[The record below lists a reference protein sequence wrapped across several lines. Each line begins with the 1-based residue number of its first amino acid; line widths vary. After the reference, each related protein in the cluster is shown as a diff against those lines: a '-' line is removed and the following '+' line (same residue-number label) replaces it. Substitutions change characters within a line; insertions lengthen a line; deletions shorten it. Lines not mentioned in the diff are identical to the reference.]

1 MEFSKICLI
10 DDHVLFSKSLSL
22 LINQSDEFKV
32 VQLYS
37 NGKEFI
43 NAIENLGVIPYDIIL
58 LDVNMPIFDGEK
70 TMNWINQNRPN
81 LKVILL
87 SVNDNE
93 HIVMKMI
100 KLGAKG
106 YLLKDIDPDKFIEAL
121 RIVLLGGFYYSDL
134 VTSYFLDHTRHEVKT
149 IFNEKEIQFINLSCT
164 EKTYKE
170 IAEIMFL
177 SPKTIDN
184 YREKVFEKTNVKTR
198 VGMVMFAIKNGIIL
212 QSDY

>member
-43 NAIENLGVIPYDIIL
+43 NAIENHEVIPYDIIL

-70 TMNWINQNRPN
+70 TMNWINQNRPK

-149 IFNEKEIQFINLSCT
+149 IFNEKEIQFIKLSCT

>member
-22 LINQSDEFKV
+22 LINLSDEFKV

-43 NAIENLGVIPYDIIL
+43 NAIENHEVIPYDIIL

-70 TMNWINQNRPN
+70 TMNWINQNRPK

-149 IFNEKEIQFINLSCT
+149 NFNEKEIQFIKLSCT

>member
-43 NAIENLGVIPYDIIL
+43 NAIENLEVIPYDIIL

-70 TMNWINQNRPN
+70 TMNWINQNRPK

-149 IFNEKEIQFINLSCT
+149 NFNEKEIQFIKLSCT

>member
-70 TMNWINQNRPN
+70 TMNWINQNRPK

-93 HIVMKMI
+93 HIVIKMI

-149 IFNEKEIQFINLSCT
+149 IFNEKEIQFIKLSCT

>member
-43 NAIENLGVIPYDIIL
+43 NAIENFEVIPYDIIL

-70 TMNWINQNRPN
+70 TMNWINQNRPK

-134 VTSYFLDHTRHEVKT
+134 VTSYFLDHTRYEVKT
-149 IFNEKEIQFINLSCT
+149 NFNEKEIQFIKLSCT

>member
-22 LINQSDEFKV
+22 LINLSDEFKV

-43 NAIENLGVIPYDIIL
+43 NAIENLEVIPYDIIL

-70 TMNWINQNRPN
+70 TMNWINQNRPK

-149 IFNEKEIQFINLSCT
+149 NFNEKEIQFIKLSCT